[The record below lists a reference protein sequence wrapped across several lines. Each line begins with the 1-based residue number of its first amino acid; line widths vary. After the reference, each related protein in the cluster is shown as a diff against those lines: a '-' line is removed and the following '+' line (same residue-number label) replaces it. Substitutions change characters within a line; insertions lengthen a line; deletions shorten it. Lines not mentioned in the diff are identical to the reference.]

1 MSDRTE
7 LLRAFLKRNNLA
19 GWISWRPDELVLQ
32 LGHLPYWGLS
42 LLLILADG
50 ERILFAS
57 ELEPVDTVPD
67 GVTVIRYPWG
77 RLDSTDPFA
86 VLAGQIE
93 EELKVRKLAKS
104 QIGAM
109 RHGFRSSLPVMAA
122 EQPPFPQEKIDS
134 IVAGSAQSPRMD
146 VEFLSL
152 YLRKTS
158 EEMRRIRLANAVARV
173 GLQVWG
179 EALEPGITE
188 AQAAAAAE
196 GAIHSLIGQNG
207 IGMARA
213 WAMVQSGPNTVDA
226 GRFNRSSGR
235 RIEEGDLVLIE
246 MATCV
251 DGYWSDLTRTVP
263 VGRISADQNDLVAAV
278 AGAQRAALQLLAP
291 GVAARDIDAAARS
304 ALEQAGFADHFTH
317 ATGHHVGFRY
327 HDPGFAIAPGI
338 RDILEAGMV
347 ITIEPGA
354 YVPHLQCGARLE
366 DNVAITASGAEILSA
381 DSARR
386 EHCD

>member
-7 LLRAFLKRNNLA
+7 LLRAFLTRNHLA

-42 LLLILADG
+42 VLLILADG
-50 ERILFAS
+50 ERILFAP

-67 GVTVIRYPWG
+67 GVKVIRYPWG
-77 RLDSTDPFA
+77 RLDCADPFA
-86 VLAGQIE
+86 ALAGQIE

-104 QIGAM
+104 QIGAL
-109 RHGFRSSLPVMAA
+109 RNAFRSSLPVMAA
-122 EQPPFPQEKIDS
+122 EQPAFPQEKIDS
-134 IVAGSAQSPRMD
+134 VVAGSAQSARMD
-146 VEFLSL
+146 MEFLSL
-152 YLRKTS
+152 YLHKTP
-158 EEMRRIRLANAVARV
+158 EEMRRIRLANAVAQL
-173 GLQVWG
+173 GLQVWS
-179 EALEPGITE
+179 EALEPGVTE

-196 GAIHSLIGQNG
+196 GAIHSLIGQNDVR
-207 IGMARA
+207 MARA

-263 VGRISADQNDLVAAV
+263 VGRVSAEQNDLLAAV
-278 AGAQRAALQLLAP
+278 VEAQRAALQLVAP
-291 GVAARDIDAAARS
+291 GVSADAIDAAARS
-304 ALEQAGFADHFTH
+304 VLARAGFADDFTH

-327 HDPGFAIAPGI
+327 HDPGFAIAPGNH
-338 RDILEAGMV
+338 DTLEAGMV

-354 YVPHLQCGARLE
+354 YVPHLRCGARLE
-366 DNVAITASGAEILSA
+366 DNVAITASGSEILSA
-381 DSARR
+381 DPSRQ